1 MHCIHCL
8 VHCFRTPPTHTQ
20 GSGEPHPLLRT
31 CISLSNDWHSPHC
44 LPLLCRPV
52 GEGGD
57 RPLTLALFPV
67 YLHVYMTLHSITV
80 CTVCYH
86 WYWGSSHGIINVVR
100 TPPTPPPP
108 SSLIPS
114 LPLPS
119 LSLPSTPSS
128 PLPSSHHLPMGS
140 MATFSIAPPM
150 DTLKTKSVR
159 EAVD

>member
-8 VHCFRTPPTHTQ
+8 VHCFRTPHTHTQ
-20 GSGEPHPLLRT
+20 GSGEPRSLLRT

-67 YLHVYMTLHSITV
+67 SPCVHGTALCVIYIIGTGDQHTV
-80 CTVCYH
+80 LYT
-86 WYWGSSHGIINVVR
+86 NVVR
-100 TPPTPPPP
+100 THPQLLFP
-108 SSLIPS
+108 LLLPS

-119 LSLPSTPSS
+119 PFPSS
-128 PLPSSHHLPMGS
+128 LFPSSHHLPVGS
-140 MATFSIAPPM
+140 MATFSTAPPM
-150 DTLKTKSVR
+150 DTLKTTSVR
-159 EAVD
+159 EVVD